1 MKHFLL
7 ILFSAILA
15 LGAADK
21 NLQTYQLYLTE
32 SGGPDK
38 ITLQSPA
45 LGASYTF
52 TLPTTGGTSNYL
64 LSTNGS
70 GTTSWTLIANVNV
83 DAAAAIAYSKLNLG
97 TSILNSDINAS
108 AAIAYSK
115 LAALT
120 VSRLLVSDG
129 SGIVSASSVTSTEAG
144 YLSGVTSAIQTQLN
158 AKAPLAS
165 PTFSG
170 TITTPLTASR
180 ALVTGASSEL
190 AAATTT
196 ATEIGYVNGV
206 TSAIQ
211 TQLDGKVEKSTATTK
226 GDLFVAT
233 ASATIARQAIG
244 SDGQVLTADSAQT
257 NGLKW
262 AAAGGRS
269 TGELFMTAATT
280 CPTGSVHADG
290 TSALRTGGTECG
302 GGSCAN
308 LFAAISTT
316 YGAADGTHFNFP
328 DTRGVFIRGA
338 GTQTISS
345 INYVGTQGT
354 TQGDQMQGHQHAYAK
369 TDLAGYS
376 GTNPVAHDENWYTY
390 SQTTTASGNPQSD
403 GSNGTPR
410 TGSETRPANITL
422 KYCIIY

>member
-1 MKHFLL
+1 MIKFIL
-7 ILFSAILA
+7 ILVTFCSMLF
-15 LGAADK
+15 AATDRT
-21 NLQTYQLYLTE
+21 LQTYQLNLLET
-32 SGGPDK
+32 GGPDK
-38 ITLQSPA
+38 ITLTPPA

-52 TLPTTGGTSNYL
+52 TLPTTGGTSGYL

-70 GTTSWTLIANVNV
+70 GTTSWTLIANANV

-144 YLSGVTSAIQTQLN
+144 YLSGVTSAIQTQIN
-158 AKAPLAS
+158 TKAPSAS
-165 PTFSG
+165 PTFTG
-170 TITTPLTASR
+170 TVTTPATASR

-211 TQLDGKVEKSTATTK
+211 TQLDAKQLRSTLTAK
-226 GDLFVAT
+226 GDLYVAT
-233 ASATIARQAIG
+233 ASNTVARQAIG

-290 TSALRTGGTECG
+290 TNALRTGGTECG
-302 GGSCAN
+302 GGACDN

-338 GTQTISS
+338 GTQTISA

-354 TQGDQMQGHQHAYAK
+354 TQGDQMQGHAHNYERSNHS
-369 TDLAGYS
+369 TDAVAGANRVTS
-376 GTNPVAHDENWYTY
+376 IND
-390 SQTTTASGNPQSD
+390 TTTASSSPITD

-410 TGSETRPANITL
+410 VGSETRPANITL